1 MPHDPERPPSPTSNA
16 HLANSRKRTSTL
28 GSITQTGRKA
38 AGSIGQATVNA
49 LNADPPLGAWAAAA
63 EATSKAPTLGDIRK
77 GSFAEDGWQTRER
90 ALARR
95 QSSGDSIGR
104 IRAGTGGGSAS
115 RLKERSKED
124 DFDREK
130 AGLDAFPAL
139 SEEPTHTSA
148 GAETYKHAPPE
159 QVEEEFEGTITRRE
173 SISPPALGGED
184 AIVDTIHHLKS
195 SKQRTYSSGYI
206 PPPHLPWSTS
216 FLIGLRGFWKWFLTP
231 LGFLITIYALNVV
244 AWGGMLFLLLCG
256 AAPAMCWV
264 HDDSRGWYK
273 DCNDINSPRRIWLE
287 IDSQIL
293 NALFCVTGFGLIPWR
308 FRDLYYLLRW
318 RCTSERRYGRQAKLH
333 GLRTLAGINNGWF
346 RLPGSDT
353 LDEKSAA
360 EYANIASTKADA
372 RTSSSDVSASPDAES
387 GLADDLRLPLPLK
400 KIPAPPLTGI
410 RAPPTALWKLDFF
423 IWANVWNTF
432 FQACLC
438 GFMWGMNR
446 YTRPSWS
453 TGLFIALACI
463 IAGLGG
469 FVTFLEG
476 KRVKRVE
483 GVAPSAAV
491 EAEITRME
499 ERELELGRV
508 RTGKERKVVGE
519 AKGERTR

>member
-1 MPHDPERPPSPTSNA
+1 MPQDPERPPSPTSNA
-16 HLANSRKRTSTL
+16 HLSNSRKRTSTL
-28 GSITQTGRKA
+28 NSLTQTGRKA

-63 EATSKAPTLGDIRK
+63 GATSKAPTLTDIRK
-77 GSFAEDGWQTRER
+77 GAFAEDGWQSREA

-95 QSSGDSIGR
+95 QSSGDDLGR
-104 IRAGTGGGSAS
+104 RRACRSGSGS
-115 RLKERSKED
+115 GNGSKSKGLSD
-124 DFDREK
+124 VFDRDK
-130 AGLDAFPAL
+130 AGLEAFPVL
-139 SEEPTHTSA
+139 SEESTRTSA
-148 GAETYKHAPPE
+148 GAGTHEHAPPE
-159 QVEEEFEGTITRRE
+159 EVEEQLEGFDPRDE
-173 SISPPALGGED
+173 SIRPITAGED
-184 AIVDTIHHLKS
+184 KAGNGDIQHLKS
-195 SKQRTYSSGYI
+195 PKQRVYSSGYI
-206 PPPHLPWSTS
+206 PRPHLPWTTS
-216 FLIGLRGFWKWFLTP
+216 LKIGLRGFWKWFITP

-264 HDDSRGWYK
+264 HSDRRGWYK

-293 NALFCVTGFGLIPWR
+293 NALFCVTGFGLTPWR

-318 RCTSERRYGRQAKLH
+318 RLASEKRHDKLY
-333 GLRTLAGINNGWF
+333 GLRTLAGINNSWF

-360 EYANIASTKADA
+360 DYATLIAPKAPP
-372 RTSSSDVSASPDAES
+372 SSIVDVEVVDP
-387 GLADDLRLPLPLK
+387 RLPIPLSK
-400 KIPAPPLTGI
+400 TPPPPLTGV
-410 RAPPTALWKLDFF
+410 RAPSTALWKLDFF

-438 GFMWGMNR
+438 GFMWGMDR

-469 FVTFLEG
+469 LVTFIEG

-483 GVAPSAAV
+483 GVAPSEAV
-491 EAEITRME
+491 EE
-499 ERELELGRV
+499 ELRKGELDLGRV
-508 RTGKERKVVGE
+508 ETGRQSVLMPVAG
-519 AKGERTR
+519 KG